1 MNEKKDKKS
10 EKNKK
15 NVFDVQL
22 DAEEKDMLRSLER
35 GEWKTVPNIK
45 EVREEVK
52 QAAVNYF
59 RKGKEKRI
67 SIRVFSKDLEQLR
80 ERAEVEGL
88 PYQTLVTSILH
99 KYTTGRLKEA
109 Q

>member
-1 MNEKKDKKS
+1 MNGKKDKKS
-10 EKNKK
+10 KK

-22 DAEEKDMLRSLER
+22 DAEEKDMLASLER

-52 QAAVNYF
+52 QAAANYF
-59 RKGKEKRI
+59 RKRKEKRI

-80 ERAEVEGL
+80 ERAEIEYLSAVI
-88 PYQTLVTSILH
+88 YCNSNNIV
-99 KYTTGRLKEA
+99 
-109 Q
+109 

>member
-1 MNEKKDKKS
+1 MNRKNKENKR
-10 EKNKK
+10 NKK

-22 DAEEKDMLRSLER
+22 DPEEKDILKSLER
-35 GEWKTVPNIK
+35 GEWQTVPNIK
-45 EVREEVK
+45 EVRAEVK
-52 QAAVNYF
+52 QAAANYF
-59 RKGKEKRI
+59 RRGKEKRI

-80 ERAEVEGL
+80 EKAEIEGL

-109 Q
+109 QQ